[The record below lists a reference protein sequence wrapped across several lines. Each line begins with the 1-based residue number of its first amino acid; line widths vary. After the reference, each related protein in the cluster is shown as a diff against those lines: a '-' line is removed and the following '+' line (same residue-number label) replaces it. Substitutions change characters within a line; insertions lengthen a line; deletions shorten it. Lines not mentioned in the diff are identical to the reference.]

1 MLLTLIACSTN
12 PESNNLEPIG
22 RVTGQVVDMD
32 GAGIAHAQ
40 VEVDGIVVEA
50 DIDGNFT
57 VDGVSPGDHLV
68 SFEADGYA
76 DGFKRT
82 SLISW
87 ETVMI
92 NATLADV
99 GGSVR
104 FNAAE
109 GGLFVVDGVQV
120 ELTNLRTAD
129 GQPATGEATLEI
141 TYLDPYSQDMKY
153 APGDLSALMYD
164 DTNAKNEPTAPT
176 QLVSN
181 GMFNIQVTND
191 DGEELSADTSVE
203 MPISNGSLPDA
214 YVLDDGDSVPL
225 WDYDADK
232 GIWVESGSGDIT
244 WSETSQALV
253 FSYAVGGAGG
263 GWKNADQPIQW
274 TCSSGVIRDVLGFP
288 IRGALVNAAGG
299 WTSSQAYTDENGFYT
314 VRVAIGDTVSF
325 SAHTAVGG
333 KQWSTSWTEYIAG
346 EGDCE
351 SDVPHDIPVCR
362 EAGIVMADNLD
373 LHISGVDAGDAGD
386 QLRAWFWEPPG
397 EPWRCD
403 DFWLEIEMDTCV
415 TTSPEDYPDSF
426 KPRTVGIAH
435 ETRSAGPWL
444 DIRTPRDT
452 YRMEADAIN
461 NQPVY
466 LWQTLDL
473 QGGELERTPVDLQ
486 PGDRLVGSTPG
497 NAQAYFG
504 PISNQTW
511 MQIPEAVELGSVWG
525 AMGTHS
531 RNSGINLT
539 FDAGNSDFLLAFVT
553 NAGNTD
559 GLMCRIADDGT
570 LDIDAKDLQNMPNG
584 FASVSVYR
592 PEIAWAEGP
601 DGLPIRLQALSGQI
615 VEVNLK

>member
-1 MLLTLIACSTN
+1 MLLTLIACSTT
-12 PESNNLEPIG
+12 PESANLAPIG
-22 RVTGQVVDMD
+22 RVTGQVVDMS

-40 VEVDGIVVEA
+40 VEVDGLVVEA

-57 VDGVSPGDHLV
+57 VDGVTPGDHLV

-120 ELTNLRTAD
+120 ELANLRTAD
-129 GQPATGEATLEI
+129 GQAATGEATLEI

-181 GMFNIQVTND
+181 GMFNIQITNQTGD
-191 DGEELSADTSVE
+191 ELSADTTVE
-203 MPISNGSLPDA
+203 MPISNGALPEV
-214 YVLDDGDSVPL
+214 YVLDAGDSVPL
-225 WDYDADK
+225 WDYDPAK

-244 WSETSQALV
+244 WSATAQALV

-299 WTSSQAYTDENGFYT
+299 WTSSQAYTDEDGFYT

-333 KQWSTSWTEYIAG
+333 KQWSTNWSEYIAG
-346 EGDCE
+346 EGDCASE
-351 SDVPHDIPVCR
+351 VTHDIPVCR

-373 LHISGVDAGDAGD
+373 LHISGIDAGDAGD

-403 DFWLEIEMDTCV
+403 DFWQEIELDTCV
-415 TTSPEDYPDSF
+415 TAKPQDYPDSF

-452 YRMEADAIN
+452 YRMDADTLN

-473 QGGELERTPVDLQ
+473 EGGELERTPVDLQ

-511 MQIPEAVELGSVWG
+511 MQIPEAIELGSVWG
-525 AMGTHS
+525 AMGNHS
-531 RNSGINLT
+531 RSAGINLT
-539 FDAGNSDFLLAFVT
+539 FEAGNSDYLLAFVT
-553 NAGNTD
+553 NTENTD

-570 LDIDAKDLQNMPNG
+570 LDINAKDLQTMPSG

-615 VEVNLK
+615 VEIDLK